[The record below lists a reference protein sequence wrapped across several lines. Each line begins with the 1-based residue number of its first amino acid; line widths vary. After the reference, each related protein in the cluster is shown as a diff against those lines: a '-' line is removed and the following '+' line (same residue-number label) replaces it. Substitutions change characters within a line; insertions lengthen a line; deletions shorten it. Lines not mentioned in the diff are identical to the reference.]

1 MSYFD
6 REAAILRLLRL
17 SKRQL
22 AEQLV
27 DTRHE
32 LVEARGHY
40 TKLGQEVRQLR
51 NDIGIERGGRGE

>member
-32 LVEARGHY
+32 LVEAREHC
-40 TKLGQEVRQLR
+40 TKLGQGVRQPR
-51 NDIGIERGGRGE
+51 NDMGIERGRRGE